1 MKKLS
6 YILLII
12 FVAGIILFS
21 FENFAIAQ
29 VPITKTCPGTPC
41 PSGQICIENPL
52 CAESFED
59 LLNTIVNFI
68 FLIAI
73 AIAPVMIMIA
83 AFFLLTAGGDP
94 KRIDTAKQIILWT
107 VIGLAIILLAK
118 GLISV
123 LRQIIGVQ

>member
-1 MKKLS
+1 MKK
-6 YILLII
+6 IFLLIFI
-12 FVAGIILFS
+12 GTLTLLPTSALM
-21 FENFAIAQ
+21 AQ
-29 VPITKTCPGTPC
+29 VIG
-41 PSGQICIENPL
+41 IENPL
-52 CAESFED
+52 EAESFED
-59 LLNTIVNFI
+59 LLNTIVTFI
-68 FLIAI
+68 FWIAI

>member
-12 FVAGIILFS
+12 FVVGVIFFIPVS
-21 FENFAIAQ
+21 TSAIA
-29 VPITKTCPGTPC
+29 TTCPGTPC
-41 PSGQICIENPL
+41 PAGQICIENPL

-68 FLIAI
+68 FWIAI
-73 AIAPVMIMIA
+73 AIAPLMIMIA